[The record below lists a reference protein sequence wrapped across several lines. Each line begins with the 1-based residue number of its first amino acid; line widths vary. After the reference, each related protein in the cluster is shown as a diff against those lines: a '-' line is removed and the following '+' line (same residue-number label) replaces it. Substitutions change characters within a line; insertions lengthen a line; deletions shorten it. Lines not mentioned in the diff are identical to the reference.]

1 MKIIHKL
8 NSIFSYK
15 EKKVEGAEI
24 WMVYWKTYIS
34 NGLGM
39 EYPKVKRL
47 SKAFLKE
54 EDAIDF
60 KSNLETALEVLQSN
74 INIDIKIE
82 KQK

>member
-15 EKKVEGAEI
+15 EKEVEGAEV
-24 WMVYWKTYIS
+24 WMVYWNTYIRT
-34 NGLGM
+34 GLGM
-39 EYPKVKRL
+39 RYPEVKRL
-47 SKAFLKE
+47 SKAFLNE

-60 KSNLETALEVLQSN
+60 EKNLNKSLEILQSN
-74 INIDIKIE
+74 IDIDIKIE